1 MQVTDHARQLME
13 KHLGKPFF
21 DGGYAGSVAR
31 MTADDLQEGLA
42 WVDDRFFPIRYED
55 EALPSVEWVLNV
67 AKAAVL
73 RCCFHCTVLHR
84 QTSFF
89 LLVGMPMLAHF
100 TVLRC
105 SQHQVIS
112 CWYTSDCNAQE
123 AAVLWRK
130 AFLEIQEKY
139 AGVASTTLLFLNKTL
154 NTNSLYAVVL
164 HIVTQVSAPVTC
176 LWTAVVTEHPLQLVC
191 V

>member
-73 RCCFHCTVLHR
+73 RYCFHCTVLYK
-84 QTSFF
+84 QTSYFM
-89 LLVGMPMLAHF
+89 LVGMPMLAHF

-105 SQHQVIS
+105 SQPSSHQLLVYIRLQCS
-112 CWYTSDCNAQE
+112 EGCCALAKGFSEKA
-123 AAVLWRK
+123 RK
-130 AFLEIQEKY
+130 MLALQ
-139 AGVASTTLLFLNKTL
+139 ALLCC
-154 NTNSLYAVVL
+154 S
-164 HIVTQVSAPVTC
+164 
-176 LWTAVVTEHPLQLVC
+176 
-191 V
+191 